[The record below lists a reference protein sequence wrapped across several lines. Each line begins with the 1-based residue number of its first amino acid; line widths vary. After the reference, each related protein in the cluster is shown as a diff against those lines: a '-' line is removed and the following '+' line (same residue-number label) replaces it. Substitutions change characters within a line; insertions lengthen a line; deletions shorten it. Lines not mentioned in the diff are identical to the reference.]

1 MSYTFSRRDFLK
13 YSALTAVAV
22 AGAGLL
28 TGCEIQDP
36 NNPVIKKLGYGTT
49 LGTTGGLLKS
59 VDTEGTTGVFTFTVK
74 NNSDAPLP
82 MDPNES
88 FVVKVLDKDGNS
100 KWSNYFNLSI
110 EAVPGA
116 DGKVPDILP
125 QLPVRTV
132 GEYKVH
138 VPDYAGHAPNPE
150 DTLHPE
156 LRMTPSVQA
165 SSSNSPIFT
174 FQPAPLVRAFLT
186 LLLGSLL

>member
-13 YSALTAVAV
+13 YSAMTAVAV

-74 NNSDAPLP
+74 NNSDAPLR
-82 MDPNES
+82 MTPNDI
-88 FVVKVLDKDGNS
+88 FTVKVLDATGKT

-110 EAVPGA
+110 KAVLGE
-116 DGKVPDILP
+116 DGKAPDILP
-125 QLPVRTV
+125 ELPPRTV

-138 VPDYAGHAPNPE
+138 VPDYAGHAPNPA
-150 DTLHPE
+150 DTLEFIYIPNPAKSPE
-156 LRMTPSVQA
+156 LRITWKIPGADLVK
-165 SSSNSPIFT
+165 SNEST
-174 FQPAPLVRAFLT
+174 
-186 LLLGSLL
+186 GK

>member
-13 YSALTAVAV
+13 YSAMTAVAV

-59 VDTEGTTGVFTFTVK
+59 VDTEGTDGVFTFTVK

-82 MDPNES
+82 MTPNDI
-88 FVVKVLDKDGNS
+88 FTVKVLDAKGNR
-100 KWSNYFNLSI
+100 KWNNNFNLTI
-110 EAVPGA
+110 EAVPGK
-116 DGKVPDILP
+116 DGKVPDILTN
-125 QLPVRTV
+125 LPPRTV

-138 VPDYAGHAPNPE
+138 VPDYAGHAPNLE
-150 DTLHPE
+150 ETLEFTFIPRPAKSPE
-156 LRMTPSVQA
+156 LRITWKILGA
-165 SSSNSPIFT
+165 D
-174 FQPAPLVRAFLT
+174 LVK
-186 LLLGSLL
+186 

>member
-13 YSALTAVAV
+13 YSAMTAVAV

-74 NNSDAPLP
+74 NNSDAPLL
-82 MDPNES
+82 MDPKES

-110 EAVPGA
+110 EAVQGA

-125 QLPVRTV
+125 ELPARTV

-150 DTLHPE
+150 DTLEFIFIPRPANQPE
-156 LRMTPSVQA
+156 LRITWKIPGTDLVK
-165 SSSNSPIFT
+165 SNEST
-174 FQPAPLVRAFLT
+174 
-186 LLLGSLL
+186 GK

>member
-13 YSALTAVAV
+13 YSAMTAVAV

-59 VDTEGTTGVFTFTVK
+59 VDTEGTDGVFTFTVK

-82 MDPNES
+82 MTPNDI
-88 FVVKVLDKDGNS
+88 FTVKVLDAKGNR
-100 KWSNYFNLSI
+100 KWNNNFNLTI

-116 DGKVPDILP
+116 DGKVPDILTN
-125 QLPVRTV
+125 LPPRTV

-138 VPDYAGHAPNPE
+138 VPDYAGYAPGPE
-150 DTLHPE
+150 DTLEFTYIPLPAKSPE
-156 LRMTPSVQA
+156 LRMTWKIPGADPVK
-165 SSSNSPIFT
+165 
-174 FQPAPLVRAFLT
+174 
-186 LLLGSLL
+186 

>member
-13 YSALTAVAV
+13 YSAMTAVAV

-59 VDTEGTTGVFTFTVK
+59 VDLDGTAGVFTFTVK
-74 NNSDAPLP
+74 NNSDAPLH
-82 MDPNES
+82 MATPNES

-125 QLPVRTV
+125 ELPVRTV

-150 DTLHPE
+150 DTLEFTFIPRPAKSPE
-156 LRMTPSVQA
+156 LRITWKILGA
-165 SSSNSPIFT
+165 D
-174 FQPAPLVRAFLT
+174 LVE
-186 LLLGSLL
+186 

>member
-13 YSALTAVAV
+13 YSAMTAVAV

-59 VDTEGTTGVFTFTVK
+59 VDTEDTDGVFTFTVK

-82 MDPNES
+82 MTPNDI
-88 FVVKVLDKDGNS
+88 FTVKVLDAKGNR
-100 KWSNYFNLSI
+100 KWNNNFNLTI

-116 DGKVPDILP
+116 DGKVPDILTN
-125 QLPVRTV
+125 LPPRTV

-138 VPDYAGHAPNPE
+138 VPDYAGYAPGPE
-150 DTLHPE
+150 DTLEFTYIPLPAKSPE
-156 LRMTPSVQA
+156 LRMTWKIPGA
-165 SSSNSPIFT
+165 D
-174 FQPAPLVRAFLT
+174 LVK
-186 LLLGSLL
+186 

>member
-13 YSALTAVAV
+13 YSAMTAVAV

-59 VDTEGTTGVFTFTVK
+59 VDLDGTAGVFTFTVK
-74 NNSDAPLP
+74 NNSDPPLL
-82 MDPNES
+82 MDPKES

-110 EAVPGA
+110 EAVQGA

-125 QLPVRTV
+125 ELPARTV

-150 DTLHPE
+150 ETLEFTFIPRPAKSPE
-156 LRMTPSVQA
+156 LRITWKILGA
-165 SSSNSPIFT
+165 D
-174 FQPAPLVRAFLT
+174 LVK
-186 LLLGSLL
+186 

>member
-13 YSALTAVAV
+13 YSAMTAVAV

-59 VDTEGTTGVFTFTVK
+59 VDTEGTDGVFTFTVK

-82 MDPNES
+82 MTPNDI
-88 FVVKVLDKDGNS
+88 FTVKVLDAKGNR
-100 KWSNYFNLSI
+100 KWNNNFNLTI

-116 DGKVPDILP
+116 DGKVPDILTN
-125 QLPVRTV
+125 LPPRTV
-132 GEYKVH
+132 GEYKVR
-138 VPDYAGHAPNPE
+138 VPFYASSAPGPE
-150 DTLHPE
+150 DTLEFTYTPNPAKSPE
-156 LRMTPSVQA
+156 LRMTWKILGA
-165 SSSNSPIFT
+165 D
-174 FQPAPLVRAFLT
+174 LVK
-186 LLLGSLL
+186 

>member
-1 MSYTFSRRDFLK
+1 MSYTFSRHDFLK
-13 YSALTAVAV
+13 YSAMTAVAV

-74 NNSDAPLP
+74 NNSDAPLR

-100 KWSNYFNLSI
+100 KWNNSFNLSI
-110 EAVPGA
+110 AAVPGK
-116 DGKVPDILP
+116 DGKVPDILTE
-125 QLPVRTV
+125 LPARTV

-138 VPDYAGHAPNPE
+138 VPDYAGYAPNPE
-150 DTLHPE
+150 DTLEFIFIPRPANQPG
-156 LRMTPSVQA
+156 LRITWKIPGTDLVK
-165 SSSNSPIFT
+165 SNEST
-174 FQPAPLVRAFLT
+174 
-186 LLLGSLL
+186 GK

>member
-13 YSALTAVAV
+13 YSAMTAVAV

-59 VDTEGTTGVFTFTVK
+59 VDTEGTDGVFTFTVK

-82 MDPNES
+82 MTPNDI
-88 FVVKVLDKDGNS
+88 FTVKVLDAKGNR
-100 KWSNYFNLSI
+100 KWNNNFNLTI

-125 QLPVRTV
+125 ELPPRTV

-150 DTLHPE
+150 DTLEFTFIPRPAKSPE
-156 LRMTPSVQA
+156 LRITWKILGA
-165 SSSNSPIFT
+165 D
-174 FQPAPLVRAFLT
+174 LVK
-186 LLLGSLL
+186 

>member
-13 YSALTAVAV
+13 YSAMTAVAV

-59 VDTEGTTGVFTFTVK
+59 VDTEGTDGVFTFTVK

-82 MDPNES
+82 MTPNDI
-88 FVVKVLDKDGNS
+88 FTVKVLDAKGNR

-125 QLPVRTV
+125 QLPPRTV

-138 VPDYAGHAPNPE
+138 VPDYAGYAPGPE
-150 DTLHPE
+150 DTLEFTYIPLPAKSPA
-156 LRMTPSVQA
+156 LRMTWKIPGA
-165 SSSNSPIFT
+165 D
-174 FQPAPLVRAFLT
+174 LVK
-186 LLLGSLL
+186 

>member
-13 YSALTAVAV
+13 YSAMTAVAV

-74 NNSDAPLP
+74 NNSDAPLL
-82 MDPNES
+82 MDPKES

-110 EAVPGA
+110 EAVQGA

-125 QLPVRTV
+125 ELPARTV
-132 GEYKVH
+132 GEYKVL
-138 VPDYAGHAPNPE
+138 VPLYASFAPNPE
-150 DTLHPE
+150 DTLEFIYIPNPAKSPE
-156 LRMTPSVQA
+156 LRITWKILGADLVK
-165 SSSNSPIFT
+165 SNEGT
-174 FQPAPLVRAFLT
+174 
-186 LLLGSLL
+186 GK

>member
-13 YSALTAVAV
+13 YSAMTAVAV

-74 NNSDAPLP
+74 NNSDAPLL
-82 MDPNES
+82 MDPKES

-110 EAVPGA
+110 EAVQGA

-125 QLPVRTV
+125 QLPARTV

-138 VPDYAGHAPNPE
+138 VPDYAGYAPNPE
-150 DTLHPE
+150 ETLEFTFIPRPAKSPE
-156 LRMTPSVQA
+156 LRITWKISGADLVK
-165 SSSNSPIFT
+165 SNEGT
-174 FQPAPLVRAFLT
+174 
-186 LLLGSLL
+186 GK

>member
-13 YSALTAVAV
+13 YSAMTAVAV

-59 VDTEGTTGVFTFTVK
+59 VDTEGTTGVFTFTEK

-116 DGKVPDILP
+116 DSKVPDILP

-138 VPDYAGHAPNPE
+138 VPDYARFAPNSE
-150 DTLHPE
+150 DTLEFTYIPLPAKSPE
-156 LRMTPSVQA
+156 LRMTWKIPGA
-165 SSSNSPIFT
+165 D
-174 FQPAPLVRAFLT
+174 LVK
-186 LLLGSLL
+186 

>member
-59 VDTEGTTGVFTFTVK
+59 VDTEGTDGVFTFTVK
-74 NNSDAPLP
+74 NNSDAPLH

-100 KWSNYFNLSI
+100 KWNNSFNLSI
-110 EAVPGA
+110 EAVLGE
-116 DGKVPDILP
+116 DGKAPDILP
-125 QLPVRTV
+125 ELPPRTV
-132 GEYKVH
+132 GEYKVR
-138 VPDYAGHAPNPE
+138 VPFYASSAPGPE
-150 DTLHPE
+150 DTLEFTYTPNPAKSPE
-156 LRMTPSVQA
+156 LRMTWKILGA
-165 SSSNSPIFT
+165 D
-174 FQPAPLVRAFLT
+174 LVK
-186 LLLGSLL
+186 

>member
-13 YSALTAVAV
+13 YSAMTAVAV

-59 VDTEGTTGVFTFTVK
+59 VDVDKDGNTGVFTFTVK
-74 NNSDAPLP
+74 NNSDAPLY
-82 MDPNES
+82 MATPNERL
-88 FVVKVLDKDGNS
+88 VVKVLNKDGNS
-100 KWSNYFNLSI
+100 KWNNLFNLSI

-125 QLPVRTV
+125 ELPVRTV

-150 DTLHPE
+150 DTLEFTFIPRPAKSPE
-156 LRMTPSVQA
+156 LRITWKILGADLVK
-165 SSSNSPIFT
+165 SNEST
-174 FQPAPLVRAFLT
+174 
-186 LLLGSLL
+186 GK

>member
-13 YSALTAVAV
+13 YSAMTAVAV

-59 VDTEGTTGVFTFTVK
+59 VDVDKDSTTGVFTFTVK
-74 NNSDAPLP
+74 NNSDAPLY
-82 MDPNES
+82 MATPNER

-100 KWSNYFNLSI
+100 KWNNLFNLSI

-125 QLPVRTV
+125 ELPVRTV

-138 VPDYAGHAPNPE
+138 VPDYAGHVPGPE
-150 DTLHPE
+150 DTLEFTYIPNPAKSPQ
-156 LRMTPSVQA
+156 LRITWKILGA
-165 SSSNSPIFT
+165 D
-174 FQPAPLVRAFLT
+174 LVKSAENT
-186 LLLGSLL
+186 GK

>member
-13 YSALTAVAV
+13 YSAMTAVAV

-59 VDTEGTTGVFTFTVK
+59 VDTEGTDGVFTFTVK
-74 NNSDAPLP
+74 NSSDAPLRMTP
-82 MDPNES
+82 PIEL
-88 FVVKVLDKDGNS
+88 FTVEVLDAKGNR
-100 KWSNYFNLSI
+100 KWNNNFNLTI
-110 EAVPGA
+110 EAVLGE
-116 DGKVPDILP
+116 DGKVPEILP
-125 QLPVRTV
+125 ELPPRTV

-150 DTLHPE
+150 DTLEFIYIPNPAKSPK
-156 LRMTPSVQA
+156 LRITWKISGADLVK
-165 SSSNSPIFT
+165 SNEGT
-174 FQPAPLVRAFLT
+174 
-186 LLLGSLL
+186 GK

>member
-13 YSALTAVAV
+13 YSAMTAVAV

-74 NNSDAPLP
+74 NNSDAPLL
-82 MDPNES
+82 MDPKES

-110 EAVPGA
+110 EAVQGA

-132 GEYKVH
+132 GEYKVR
-138 VPDYAGHAPNPE
+138 VPFYASSAPGPE
-150 DTLHPE
+150 DTLEFTYIPNPAKSPE
-156 LRMTPSVQA
+156 LRMTWK
-165 SSSNSPIFT
+165 I
-174 FQPAPLVRAFLT
+174 
-186 LLLGSLL
+186 LGADLAK

>member
-59 VDTEGTTGVFTFTVK
+59 VDVDKDGTTGVFTFTVK
-74 NNSDAPLP
+74 NNSDAPLR
-82 MDPNES
+82 MDPNER
-88 FVVKVLDKDGNS
+88 FVVKILDKDGNRR
-100 KWSNYFNLSI
+100 WNNLFNLTI
-110 EAVPGA
+110 EAVPGS

-125 QLPVRTV
+125 ELPARTV
-132 GEYKVH
+132 GEYKVR
-138 VPDYAGHAPNPE
+138 VPLYASSAPGPE
-150 DTLHPE
+150 DTLEFTYTPNPAKSPA
-156 LRMTPSVQA
+156 LRMTWKIPGA
-165 SSSNSPIFT
+165 D
-174 FQPAPLVRAFLT
+174 LVK
-186 LLLGSLL
+186 

>member
-13 YSALTAVAV
+13 YSAMTAVAV

-74 NNSDAPLP
+74 NNSDAPLL
-82 MDPNES
+82 MDPKES

-110 EAVPGA
+110 EAVQGA

-125 QLPVRTV
+125 QLPSRTV
-132 GEYKVH
+132 GEYKVL
-138 VPDYAGHAPNPE
+138 VPLYASFAPNPE
-150 DTLHPE
+150 DTLEFIYIPNPAKSPE
-156 LRMTPSVQA
+156 LRITWKIPGADLVK
-165 SSSNSPIFT
+165 SNEGT
-174 FQPAPLVRAFLT
+174 
-186 LLLGSLL
+186 GK

>member
-13 YSALTAVAV
+13 YSAMTAVAV

-59 VDTEGTTGVFTFTVK
+59 VVTEGTTGVFTFTVK
-74 NNSDAPLP
+74 NNSDAPLL
-82 MDPNES
+82 MDPKES

-110 EAVPGA
+110 EAVQGA

-125 QLPVRTV
+125 QLPARTV

-138 VPDYAGHAPNPE
+138 VPDYAWHAPNPE
-150 DTLHPE
+150 ETLEFTFIPRPAKSPE
-156 LRMTPSVQA
+156 LRITWKILGA
-165 SSSNSPIFT
+165 D
-174 FQPAPLVRAFLT
+174 LVK
-186 LLLGSLL
+186 